1 MAPVRAAGAGLVAA
15 LAQQLLNPFL
25 FSESSPQVMNNFGSL
40 VQGTIG
46 LFSNDAAVQCD
57 LHAQFGISAQNEI

>member
-1 MAPVRAAGAGLVAA
+1 MAPVRAAWAGLVAA

-25 FSESSPQVMNNFGSL
+25 FSESSSQVMNNFVPL

>member
-25 FSESSPQVMNNFGSL
+25 FSESSSQVMNNFGSL
-40 VQGTIG
+40 VQGKIG

-57 LHAQFGISAQNEI
+57 LHA